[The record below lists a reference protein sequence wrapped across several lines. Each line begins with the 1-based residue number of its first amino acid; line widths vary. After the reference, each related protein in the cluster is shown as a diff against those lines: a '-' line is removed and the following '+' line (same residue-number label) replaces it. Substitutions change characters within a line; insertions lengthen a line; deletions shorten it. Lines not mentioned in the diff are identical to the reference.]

1 MDHYVYIR
9 SDDSDEY
16 IKDNEPCS
24 FKIHLKY
31 PLVLK
36 GTWKVGLTAFNT
48 NVNTKVRANDSFLYL
63 YCNFCKESVVQG
75 QLQKLL
81 RCISMTKQIKW
92 EHAFQNVYYLPV
104 SREEIYEMEFYIR
117 TGDGKLASFLN
128 KPVTIELH
136 FKPYPFLF

>member
-81 RCISMTKQIKW
+81 RCI
-92 EHAFQNVYYLPV
+92 
-104 SREEIYEMEFYIR
+104 
-117 TGDGKLASFLN
+117 
-128 KPVTIELH
+128 
-136 FKPYPFLF
+136 